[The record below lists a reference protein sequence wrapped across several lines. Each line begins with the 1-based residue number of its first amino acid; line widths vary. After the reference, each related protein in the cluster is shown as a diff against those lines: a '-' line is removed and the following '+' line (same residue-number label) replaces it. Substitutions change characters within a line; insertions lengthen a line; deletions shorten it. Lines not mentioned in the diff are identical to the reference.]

1 MVRRQ
6 SRHIVLKVPLSFWVR
21 LYMSGCTCPLG
32 LEFLDRMR
40 EMCRKLVTGI
50 TFQRETQLDVC
61 VFPAYLHPGGFV
73 LVASQHP
80 AGIFAVLR
88 KN

>member
-50 TFQRETQLDVC
+50 TFQREAHWIC
-61 VFPAYLHPGGFV
+61 VFFQPIYIR
-73 LVASQHP
+73 VAL
-80 AGIFAVLR
+80 F
-88 KN
+88 